1 MVRQISLNN
10 KAINFMKNFSY
21 TLMSN
26 LVSLL
31 VSVLMVLV
39 VPKLLGTEDFGYWQ
53 LYLFYSSY
61 VGFLHLG
68 WNDGIYLRYGGN
80 EYKDLNKRLF
90 FSQFY
95 MLVIFQFIVAAIIF
109 STSII
114 FLADENKAFIF
125 QMTSLCLIITNLRFM
140 LLFILQGTNRIK
152 EYAMVTISGRILFCS
167 LLIVFLV
174 LGVREFKLLI
184 VIELIGRLLT
194 FAFAIYY
201 CKDIVFRKISTFYFS
216 FREVTENIS
225 VGIKLMFANIAS
237 MLIIGVVR
245 FGIERS
251 WDVSTFGK
259 VSLTLSISNL
269 MMLFI
274 NAVGIILFP
283 ILRRTEK
290 DKLPSIYITMRDFL
304 MIFLLGILI
313 FYYPLKVVLSNWLP
327 LYRESLMY
335 LALIFPI
342 SVYEGKMALL
352 INTYLRTLRKEKQI
366 LKINL
371 LSLAIS
377 IVVTFVTTVTFKNLD
392 LAIFS
397 IILILAIRSVLA
409 EIFLS
414 KVLEI
419 SLKRDLVLESVII
432 FVFILSGW
440 FINSWLTLII
450 YLITYIIYIYIKRGD
465 ISKTILNLKLL
476 LSR

>member
-1 MVRQISLNN
+1 MNN